1 MLSPP
6 LPASKNL
13 RPTEGM
19 ASNTWTACPAACN
32 TSAAISPAGPPPITA
47 TETSRARVSHA
58 EVASAGVGK
67 GFNACALWGEKSR
80 AHGGLRVGAGHR
92 IAVAAQLG

>member
-1 MLSPP
+1 MS
-6 LPASKNL
+6 SI
-13 RPTEGM
+13 TV
-19 ASNTWTACPAACN
+19 NTDGITNRLN
-32 TSAAISPAGPPPITA
+32 TVEVIKPPITA
-47 TETSRARVSHA
+47 TAMSKVRVSGA